1 MGNTCCSYLIRRDNN
16 PFITDPINI
25 HEVNKVCEDQH
36 QEEQKSE
43 KTQKKKFISSVR
55 KDEPTVKATSPEK
68 KNPNYPEPDVLKEK
82 ISLPSSRSL
91 ENNFVSP
98 FAPAPVVKT
107 SEINLE
113 IPRAG
118 QRSLSSLNDIKKHE
132 FDPKKSINLDELKL
146 PEDLSIKIER
156 ISLIN
161 NNKKNSSQKVMLRS
175 MTQGHGETS
184 IFEDEPEGTNTRKD
198 RIKNE
203 LIENKK
209 ELEKMSSYVYEGS
222 KTIKSKSSDQKEKT
236 KNIQENESLATLPK
250 KGLLK
255 KYKTIGTDKKE
266 KSKKKVKF
274 KELFDAKGNKK
285 KSKGRMKLK

>member
-16 PFITDPINI
+16 PFISDPISI
-25 HEVNKVCEDQH
+25 LEVNKVCEDQLH
-36 QEEQKSE
+36 EEQKSE

-55 KDEPTVKATSPEK
+55 KDEPTVKATSPDK
-68 KNPNYPEPDVLKEK
+68 KISNYPNPDSLQEK
-82 ISLPSSRSL
+82 IALPSSRSL

-98 FAPAPVVKT
+98 FAPNPVVKT
-107 SEINLE
+107 NEINLE
-113 IPRAG
+113 IPRVA
-118 QRSLSSLNDIKKHE
+118 QRSLSTLNDIKKNE

-146 PEDLSIKIER
+146 PEELSSKIEK
-156 ISLIN
+156 IGMMKNNN
-161 NNKKNSSQKVMLRS
+161 NNKALLRS

-209 ELEKMSSYVYEGS
+209 ELERMSSNVHEGS

-236 KNIQENESLATLPK
+236 KIIQENESMATLPK